1 LIDHL
6 TEGDPS
12 AYTEVRPALTEV
24 PTEVEAGDVFVTP
37 GASQVVWYEVL
48 DAECQ
53 AQIFVKAYSRSL
65 KSGEYDYV
73 RPTQLVAR
81 VSRWLFERARV
92 HGFRT
97 VRACN

>member
-1 LIDHL
+1 M
-6 TEGDPS
+6 
-12 AYTEVRPALTEV
+12 RPALAEV
-24 PTEVEAGDVFVTP
+24 PHEVEAGDVFLTA
-37 GASQVVWYEVL
+37 GTSQLVWYEVL

-53 AQIFVKAYSRSL
+53 AQLFVRAYSRSL
-65 KSGEYDYV
+65 KAGEYDYV
-73 RPTQLVAR
+73 TPRQLVAR